1 MALDAGCDLNCGCTY
16 AYVTAALDAGLIT
29 EEQITES
36 CIRLY
41 TTRFLLGL
49 FGGSEY
55 DQIPYEVTECKEHRQ
70 LAVDAARKATVLLKN
85 DGILPLDKKK
95 IRKIAVVGPNA
106 DSRTVLMGNY
116 HGTSS
121 RCTTILQGIQKEAG
135 DEIRVFYS
143 EGCHLYK
150 NKVEPLAWEDDRIP
164 EAVIAARQSD
174 VAIVV
179 LGLDETIEGEEPDE
193 SNEGQAGDKETLRLP
208 HCQQRLL
215 SAVIETGKPVITILM
230 SGSAIDLRYADEHTN
245 AVLQAWYPGAE
256 GGTAVSDILFGR
268 CSPGGKLPVT
278 FYHDTE
284 GLPEFTDYSM
294 KNRTYR
300 YIENEPLYP
309 FGFGLTYGNAAVT
322 EAHLTGAFGQ
332 QKNLSVSYTIENTG
346 TTDVEEVVQVYIK
359 DRGSRYAVKNHSLC
373 AFQRIMVRAGEKRVM
388 NLEIDKKAM
397 TIVDDEGRRYV
408 DSNEFSLYVGTSQPD
423 RRSIELMKKSPIE
436 IPIHLSGDR
445 I

>member
-1 MALDAGCDLNCGCTY
+1 M
-16 AYVTAALDAGLIT
+16 
-29 EEQITES
+29 
-36 CIRLY
+36 
-41 TTRFLLGL
+41 
-49 FGGSEY
+49 
-55 DQIPYEVTECKEHRQ
+55 
-70 LAVDAARKATVLLKN
+70 
-85 DGILPLDKKK
+85 
-95 IRKIAVVGPNA
+95 
-106 DSRTVLMGNY
+106 
-116 HGTSS
+116 
-121 RCTTILQGIQKEAG
+121 
-135 DEIRVFYS
+135 
-143 EGCHLYK
+143 
-150 NKVEPLAWEDDRIP
+150 
-164 EAVIAARQSD
+164 
-174 VAIVV
+174 
-179 LGLDETIEGEEPDE
+179 
-193 SNEGQAGDKETLRLP
+193 
-208 HCQQRLL
+208 
-215 SAVIETGKPVITILM
+215 IETGKPVITILM

-309 FGFGLTYGNAAVT
+309 FGFGMTYGNAAVT